1 MDESHLLK
9 TKAREK
15 EQLVK
20 CLKDGDS
27 QCEIMLDNHIPAL
40 TGKEAV

>member
-15 EQLVK
+15 EKLLK

-27 QCEIMLDNHIPAL
+27 QCEIVVDHL
-40 TGKEAV
+40 TFLP